1 MAWARLLLVAVL
13 LAGAGPAAGHALRV
27 FAAADGPDLQG
38 YAYHPGAGG
47 AADVT
52 VRAEDG
58 AGEALATARTD
69 REGRFRLAGVSDRA
83 VRVVAHAA
91 DGHRAEWRLS
101 PVAADRGSAPSG
113 DAAAG
118 LSAGE
123 VEALVA
129 RQLAPLREDVQ
140 RLADR
145 RRLQDILGG
154 IGYLLG
160 LAGLG
165 AWLHARRRR

>member
-1 MAWARLLLVAVL
+1 VAWARLLLVAAL

-47 AADVT
+47 AADVR

-69 REGRFRLAGVSDRA
+69 PEGRFRLAGVSDRA
-83 VRVVAHAA
+83 VRVVAQAA

-101 PVAADRGSAPSG
+101 PLAAGRGADPPG
-113 DAAAG
+113 TAG
-118 LSAGE
+118 LSAAE

-129 RQLAPLREDVQ
+129 RQLAPLREDLQ

-154 IGYLLG
+154 LGYLLG